1 MNNGII
7 ISTPDLRPSH
17 LSILKGLDEEELL
30 DKVVTTLFFMPNST
44 FYKILKVLSEN
55 LPLNLNK
62 GIDKRVLPE
71 FLINKTEIYSLGEIL
86 RILASK
92 TNNKVLTHKVWKWS
106 EARFDNYIAKN
117 FSGKA
122 KFLYGMEHSSLNS
135 FKSQKSYGGL
145 CILRQVIAHPKEV
158 ARIIRKENK
167 LNSNYS
173 NSYISLI
180 LNEMDET
187 INHKEKEYDL
197 ADLII
202 ANSDYVKESFI
213 NNGIKPEKIVAI
225 PTGCPSPKLT
235 KLSNKNKNKKLI
247 FLYAGS
253 MSYRKGINYLIVAW
267 KSSDFFKFSEL
278 WLAGQNEILNLNELS
293 EIKSF
298 KYLGNLSS
306 TQLEKVYEEADVF
319 ILPSLIEGRSHAVLE
334 ALSFG
339 LPIITTEE
347 SGCLDLIE
355 HKQNG
360 YIINPADNNEI
371 KKSFNWFLDNKQN
384 LEEMG
389 NLSLAKSRSWS
400 TQDSNIAHIEII
412 KNFLNK

>member
-1 MNNGII
+1 MNKSII

-17 LSILKGLDEEELL
+17 MSILKGLDDEGLL
-30 DKVVTTLFFMPNST
+30 DKLITTLFFIPNSP
-44 FYKILKVLSEN
+44 FYKILRAFSDKFPSK
-55 LPLNLNK
+55 LNK

-71 FLINKTEIYSLGEIL
+71 FLINKTYHYRFGEIL

-92 TNNKVLTHKVWKWS
+92 TNNKVLTHQVWKWS
-106 EARFDNYIAKN
+106 SRRFDKYVAKN

-122 KFLYGMEHSSLNS
+122 QYLYGMEYSSLNS
-135 FKSQKSYGGL
+135 FKAQKSYGGL

-158 ARIIRKENK
+158 ARIIKKESEQ
-167 LNSNYS
+167 NSNYS
-173 NSYISLI
+173 NSYTSLI

-202 ANSDYVKESFI
+202 ANSYYVKESFI
-213 NNGIKPEKIVAI
+213 NNGIEPEKIVAV
-225 PTGCPSPKLT
+225 PTGCPSPMIT
-235 KLSNKNKNKKLI
+235 KISNKNKKLI

-253 MSYRKGINYLIVAW
+253 MSYRKGINYLIDVW
-267 KSSDFFKFSEL
+267 KKNDFYKFSEL

-306 TQLEKVYEEADVF
+306 TQLEKVYEVADVF

-347 SGCLDLIE
+347 SGCIDLIE

-360 YIINPADNNEI
+360 YIINPADSNEI
-371 KKSFNWFLDNKQN
+371 KKSLNWFLDNKQN
-384 LEEMG
+384 LDEMG
-389 NLSLAKSRSWS
+389 NLSLAKARSW
-400 TQDSNIAHIEII
+400 TVQDSNIAHIELI
-412 KNFLNK
+412 KKCFNL